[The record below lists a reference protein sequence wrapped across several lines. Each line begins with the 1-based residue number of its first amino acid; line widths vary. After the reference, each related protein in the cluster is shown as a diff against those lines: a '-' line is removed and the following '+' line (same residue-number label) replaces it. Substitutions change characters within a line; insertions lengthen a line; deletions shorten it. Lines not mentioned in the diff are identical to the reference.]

1 MMEIKMIYDDER
13 GEYGEEIISVKV
25 SVCEDG

>member
-13 GEYGEEIISVKV
+13 GEYGEEMN
-25 SVCEDG
+25 EPAA

>member
-13 GEYGEEIISVKV
+13 GEYGEEMNK
-25 SVCEDG
+25 CEGEPV